1 MTTSVVESYIDEEE
15 EEVDIKSIGSVKGD
29 SYNTASTERGEGG
42 SSEPPQVILGLGGA
56 PFGRL
61 KNNFLIR

>member
-42 SSEPPQVILGLGGA
+42 RREVEEA
-56 PFGRL
+56 PSG
-61 KNNFLIR
+61 IEYD